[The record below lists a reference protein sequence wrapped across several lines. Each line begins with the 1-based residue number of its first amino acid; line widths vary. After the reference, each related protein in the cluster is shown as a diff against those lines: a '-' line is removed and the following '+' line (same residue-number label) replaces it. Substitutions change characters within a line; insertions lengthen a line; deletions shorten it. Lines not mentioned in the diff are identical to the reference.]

1 MTFSKMRPS
10 VGLPLLLIAAAAFA
24 DDGPYEVGGHT
35 KLRLLATTFP
45 SDSVLNDLAGSN
57 SLDLEGDLRL
67 NFKASQG
74 RWTFDTA
81 YQLVALYGDRVE
93 YTRGLPP
100 AAEPFFRRLPNDDRR
115 LMNLTKVMHDQ
126 GKEVLLHRLDR
137 IWVGY
142 ASEKTV
148 VRFGR
153 QAISWGNGFFYA
165 PMDLVNPFD
174 PAAIDTE
181 YKAGDDMLYLQ
192 YLQDNGNDVQAAV
205 VIRRNLLSGDVEAD
219 EATTSVKYHGFAGES
234 EYDLLIAEHYNDL
247 VVGIGG
253 TRNVGGAVL
262 RGDLVFTD
270 TDTDLTA
277 QLVANW
283 SYSWTWADRNVSG
296 VLEYHFNGFGQHDG
310 RYDPLSLAGN
320 PDLLRRLARGEIFT
334 VGRHY
339 LAASLMIE
347 MSPLWTL
354 TPTVLSNIA
363 DPSALLQIVTSR
375 SLSDNLT
382 FLGSLNVPIGPSG
395 TEFGGIDGGT
405 DGLYLSTGV
414 GVFAQIAWYF

>member
-10 VGLPLLLIAAAAFA
+10 VGLLLLLIALAAIA
-24 DDGPYEVGGHT
+24 DDSHYEIGGHT
-35 KLRLLATTFP
+35 KLRFLAATFP
-45 SDSVLNDLAGSN
+45 SDSVLHGLAGSN

-81 YQLVALYGDRVE
+81 YQLIGLYGDRVE

-100 AAEPFFRRLPNDDRR
+100 ATELFFRRFPDDDRR
-115 LMNLTKVMHDQ
+115 LMNLTKVMHDR
-126 GKEVLLHRLDR
+126 GKEALLHRLDR
-137 IWVGY
+137 LWVGY

-153 QAISWGNGFFYA
+153 QAISWGNGLFYA

-174 PAAIDTE
+174 PATIDTE

-234 EYDLLIAEHYNDL
+234 EYDLLVAKHYDDV
-247 VVGIGG
+247 VVGLGG
-253 TRNVGGAVL
+253 ARSIGGAVL
-262 RGDLVFTD
+262 RGDLVLTD
-270 TDTDLTA
+270 TDDDVTA

-283 SYSWTWADRNVSG
+283 TYSWTWADRNVSAA
-296 VLEYHFNGFGQHDG
+296 LEYHFNGFGQHDG

-320 PDLLRRLARGEIFT
+320 PDLLRRLARGEMFT

-339 LAASLMIE
+339 LAGSLMIE

-354 TPTVLSNIA
+354 TPTVLSNIV
-363 DPSALLQIVTSR
+363 DPSALLQLVTSR

-382 FLGSLNVPIGPSG
+382 FLGSLNVPIGPNGS
-395 TEFGGIDGGT
+395 EFGGIESGAV
-405 DGLYLSTGV
+405 GLYLSTGL

>member
-1 MTFSKMRPS
+1 MTFSKMRLS
-10 VGLPLLLIAAAAFA
+10 VGILLFLIAPAAIAA
-24 DDGPYEVGGHT
+24 DSPFEIGGHT
-35 KLRLLATTFP
+35 KLRFLATTFP
-45 SDSVLNDLAGSN
+45 SDSVLHGLAGSN

-81 YQLVALYGDRVE
+81 YQLIGFYGDRVE
-93 YTRGLPP
+93 YTRALPP
-100 AAEPFFRRLPNDDRR
+100 SVEFFFRRFPDDDRR
-115 LMNLTKVMHDQ
+115 LMNLTKLMHDQ
-126 GKEVLLHRLDR
+126 GKEALLHRLDR
-137 IWVGY
+137 LSVGY

-148 VRFGR
+148 VRIGR
-153 QAISWGNGFFYA
+153 QAISWGNGLFYA

-174 PAAIDTE
+174 PAAIDIE

-205 VIRRNLLSGDVEAD
+205 VIRRNLLSGDVESD

-234 EYDLLIAEHYNDL
+234 EYDLLVAKHYGDI
-247 VVGIGG
+247 VVGFGG
-253 TRNVGGAVL
+253 AQNFGGAVL
-262 RGDLVFTD
+262 RGDLVLTD
-270 TDTDLTA
+270 TDSDVTA

-283 SYSWTWADRNVSG
+283 TYSWTWADRNVSAA
-296 VLEYHFNGFGQHDG
+296 LEYHFNGFGQHDG

-320 PDLLRRLARGEIFT
+320 PDLLRRLARGEMFT

-339 LAASLMIE
+339 LAGSLMIE

-363 DPSALLQIVTSR
+363 DPSALLQLVTSR
-375 SLSDNLT
+375 SLSNNLT
-382 FLGSLNVPIGPSG
+382 FLGSLNVPIGPNGS
-395 TEFGGIDGGT
+395 EFGGIDSGT
-405 DGLYLSTGV
+405 DGLYLSTGL